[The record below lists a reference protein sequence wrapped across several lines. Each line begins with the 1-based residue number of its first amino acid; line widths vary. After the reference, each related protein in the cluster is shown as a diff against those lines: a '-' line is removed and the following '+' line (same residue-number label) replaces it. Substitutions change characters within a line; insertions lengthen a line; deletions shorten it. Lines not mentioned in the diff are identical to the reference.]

1 MYNVK
6 YELIKKNMSVNI
18 WLLSIVSVLVLLKF
32 LFMLVVLILK
42 IKYLNKKDE
51 NKELAS
57 ICKTT
62 YLEFTNI
69 KNECY
74 IVPTI
79 VISKHITGITLEFK
93 WLNIYYS
100 NFWRVITT
108 EQENMYFNASF
119 NKNK

>member
-1 MYNVK
+1 
-6 YELIKKNMSVNI
+6 
-18 WLLSIVSVLVLLKF
+18 
-32 LFMLVVLILK
+32 MLVVLILK
-42 IKYLNKKDE
+42 IKYLSKKDE

-69 KNECY
+69 KSECY
-74 IVPTI
+74 IIPTI
-79 VISKHITGITLEFK
+79 ILYKDIVGITIEFK

-100 NFWRVITT
+100 NSWRTITT
-108 EQENMYFNASF
+108 EEETMYINANI

>member
-1 MYNVK
+1 MILYN
-6 YELIKKNMSVNI
+6 IFI
-18 WLLSIVSVLVLLKF
+18 IISIFIVLKF
-32 LFMLVVLILK
+32 LFFLVVLILK

-57 ICKTT
+57 ICKIT

-69 KNECY
+69 KEECY
-74 IVPTI
+74 IIPTI
-79 VISKHITGITLEFK
+79 IITKSIVGITLEFK

-108 EQENMYFNASF
+108 EEEEMYFNASI

>member
-1 MYNVK
+1 MIGKIFLFVG
-6 YELIKKNMSVNI
+6 LI
-18 WLLSIVSVLVLLKF
+18 LVLLKF

-62 YLEFTNI
+62 YLEFENI
-69 KNECY
+69 KEECY
-74 IVPTI
+74 IIPTI
-79 VISKHITGITLEFK
+79 SICKDIVGINIDFR

-100 NFWRVITT
+100 NFWRIITK
-108 EQENMYFNASF
+108 EQEDMYFNASI
-119 NKNK
+119 NKK

>member
-1 MYNVK
+1 MINKIFLFVG
-6 YELIKKNMSVNI
+6 LI
-18 WLLSIVSVLVLLKF
+18 LVVLKF

-51 NKELAS
+51 NEEFAS

-69 KNECY
+69 KEECY
-74 IVPTI
+74 IIPTI
-79 VISKHITGITLEFK
+79 NIIKNITGMTLEFR
-93 WLNIYYS
+93 WINIYYS
-100 NFWRVITT
+100 NFWRVITK
-108 EQENMYFNASF
+108 EQEDIYINASI

>member
-1 MYNVK
+1 MISKIFLFVV
-6 YELIKKNMSVNI
+6 LI
-18 WLLSIVSVLVLLKF
+18 LVLLKF

-69 KNECY
+69 KTECY
-74 IVPTI
+74 IIPTI